1 LSLGFIHE
9 GRLRQ
14 RWLSKGETYDTNLY
28 GLLVEDWRKRD
39 AGGAVAGAVIRR

>member
-1 LSLGFIHE
+1 VA
-9 GRLRQ
+9 
-14 RWLSKGETYDTNLY
+14 KGETYDTNIY